1 MKEISNLSNKEFK
14 VTVTKMLLTSL
25 REAYELN
32 ENFNKKKNKKESE
45 LKNNRN
51 ERKKNQRESTEEWNS
66 DLED

>member
-51 ERKKNQRESTEEWNS
+51 ERKKN
-66 DLED
+66 

>member
-1 MKEISNLSNKEFK
+1 MKEIRNLSNKEFK
-14 VTVTKMLLTSL
+14 VTVTKMLLLTSL

-51 ERKKNQRESTEEWNS
+51 ERKKK
-66 DLED
+66 LERINRRMEQ